1 MVAEINSREKLM
13 AHLTHEQA
21 KARRICMANLIRGE
35 YGRPP
40 MTRKQAKQEWD
51 KILQFKEELT
61 EIPKEESNAANQE

>member
-1 MVAEINSREKLM
+1 M

-61 EIPKEESNAANQE
+61 EIPKEESNGTEQIIYGS